1 MHYTRIFKLK
11 SASEMSLERCEK
23 KVLYIIKIF
32 NPLYYYLLTN
42 IGKHYMIIYD
52 VSIIKIN

>member
-1 MHYTRIFKLK
+1 
-11 SASEMSLERCEK
+11 MSLERCEK